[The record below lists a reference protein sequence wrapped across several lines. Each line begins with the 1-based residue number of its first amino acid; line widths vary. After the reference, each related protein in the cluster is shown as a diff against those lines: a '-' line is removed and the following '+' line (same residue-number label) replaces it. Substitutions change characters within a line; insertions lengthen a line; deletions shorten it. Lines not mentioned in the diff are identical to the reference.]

1 MCRLKFRKAGERTVN
16 GDDDDDAHDAIQP
29 EKEQK
34 SNRNC
39 RAPTIYGSETDDCV
53 FRIRCGRQAHCRCSN
68 NNNNNSNNNTIN
80 NV

>member
-1 MCRLKFRKAGERTVN
+1 MCRLKFRKRARVSQEECVD
-16 GDDDDDAHDAIQP
+16 DDDDDAHDAIQA

-53 FRIRCGRQAHCRCSN
+53 FRIRWVPSPWPLQ
-68 NNNNNSNNNTIN
+68 
-80 NV
+80 